1 MDNFNLDDLDVPVTE
16 VQNAQTTVKKT
27 NDESLYSP
35 NPVSDKKCVDNTYEA
50 TIRLLPNPKDP
61 KTRNILKKSVY
72 WMDCKDDLNIKQY
85 FETPSNIKGECMLM
99 QTFYAL
105 KARAEKG
112 DATAEVNKKKF
123 QLKTQFHCYA
133 YIIEDKQHPEL
144 QGKVVVFRFNDKIN
158 KLIEKTENPSETE
171 IKREGAVR
179 TNVFNPFFGKDLFL
193 KLIYKNG
200 QINFDDCKF
209 FNVITPIEIIDPS
222 NNALVKLSKDDPY
235 SRELFQKEIIEK
247 MPNLDVYDYKENST
261 NDLEKIRK
269 IKAFY
274 LNEDSTNINTVQT
287 ASVSNVPTSAPKAEK
302 PIVKET
308 PKVTETVV
316 NEPVNNSD
324 DDDLDQFLNDL

>member
-1 MDNFNLDDLDVPVTE
+1 MNNFNLDDLDVPVTE

-50 TIRLLPNPKDP
+50 TIRLLPNPADP

-105 KARAEKG
+105 KARADKG
-112 DATAEVNKKKF
+112 DAAAEINKKKF

-158 KLIEKTENPSETE
+158 KLIEKTEKPTDAE
-171 IKREGAVR
+171 IKRDGAVP
-179 TNVFNPFFGKDLFL
+179 TNVFNPFIGKDLFL

-209 FNVITPIEIIDPS
+209 FNTIGPIEMIDPTTG
-222 NNALVKLSKDDPY
+222 NTIKLAKDDKH
-235 SRELFQKEIIEK
+235 SREFFQKEIVEK
-247 MPNLDVYDYKENST
+247 MPNLDLYDYKENT
-261 NDLEKIRK
+261 PIDLEKIRK

-287 ASVSNVPTSAPKAEK
+287 ASVSNVPTTPKVEK
-302 PIVKET
+302 PIVSET